1 MMLRTLAA
9 AAILL
14 GAHTAAQA
22 DVYRWVDAD
31 GRVQYSDRWIPG
43 SVLVKV
49 DKTRNDPAAAA
60 AAQARTNATLATS
73 NQRIA
78 DDKAKNENLRAVKK
92 DVAQAQA
99 GRCKELTE
107 AYDKAVRA
115 QHIYR
120 TGKDGQREFV
130 PAADAE
136 AYRAQLRADK
146 QTACGAG
153 AK

>member
-1 MMLRTLAA
+1 MFRTLAA
-9 AAILL
+9 AAILM
-14 GAHTAAQA
+14 GAHAAAQA

-60 AAQARTNATLATS
+60 ASQAKTNATLAVS

-78 DDKAKNENLRAVKK
+78 DEQAKKENMQAVKQ
-92 DVAQAQA
+92 DVAKAQG

-107 AYDKAVRA
+107 RYEKSVRA

-120 TGKDGQREFV
+120 TTQDGQREFV
-130 PAADAE
+130 PAAEADNYRAQVRADMKAACDAE
-136 AYRAQLRADK
+136 AK
-146 QTACGAG
+146 
-153 AK
+153 